1 MHKHYY
7 KNYYDKLSDA
17 KDYLRA
23 MVNREKGL
31 KKLLRNCKSGDYEKI
46 LTLESQVR
54 FVQEKIGEQCRYLD
68 MMMNN
73 KPKI

>member
-31 KKLLRNCKSGDYEKI
+31 KKLLRRQKNKI
-46 LTLESQVR
+46 PPID
-54 FVQEKIGEQCRYLD
+54 KKYLSIL
-68 MMMNN
+68 
-73 KPKI
+73 K